1 MRMRKKKN
9 LQSRI
14 EKCSHFLIDDPQN
27 ETFSDVYAPFPEE
40 LRGLPVCLEIGCG
53 KGDFV
58 CGMARKHPDRLFYA
72 VERISDVMMF
82 ALEKRAA
89 QLAADP
95 TLPDNVRFIVGN
107 AQNAEEWFAPDSL
120 SAVYLNFSDP
130 WPKKGYYKRRL
141 TYRGFLAIYSRLL
154 AARGTLNVKTD
165 NSVLFDFTL
174 EEIPESPFE
183 LLWHTRDLH
192 ASEHNIGNIVT
203 EYETRFTEMG
213 MPINALSAKNV
224 K

>member
-9 LQSRI
+9 SQNRI
-14 EKCSHFLIDDPQN
+14 EKCARFLIENPSS
-27 ETFSDVYAPFPEE
+27 ETFSDIYAPFPAE

-58 CGMARKHPDRLFYA
+58 CGMAKQNPDKLFYA
-72 VERISDVMMF
+72 VERISDVMLF
-82 ALEKRAA
+82 ALEKRNA
-89 QLAADP
+89 QLEEDT
-95 TLPDNVRFIVGN
+95 TLPDNVRFIIGN
-107 AQNAEEWFAPDSL
+107 AQNAEEWFSPDSL
-120 SAVYLNFSDP
+120 SAIYLNFSDP

-141 TYRGFLAIYSRLL
+141 TYRGFLAIYSKLL
-154 AARGTLNVKTD
+154 SKGGTLNVKTD
-165 NSVLFDFTL
+165 NQVLFDFSL
-174 EEIPESPFE
+174 EEISESPFE

-192 ASEHNIGNIVT
+192 TSEHNDGNVVT

-213 MPINALSAKNV
+213 MPINALSARNK

>member
-9 LQSRI
+9 SQNRI
-14 EKCSHFLIDDPQN
+14 EKCSRLLINEPQN
-27 ETFSDVYAPFPEE
+27 ETFSDIYAPFPEE

-58 CGMARKHPDRLFYA
+58 CGMAKQNPDKLFYA
-72 VERISDVMMF
+72 VERISDVMLF
-82 ALEKRAA
+82 ALEKRNA
-89 QLAADP
+89 QLEEDP
-95 TLPDNVRFIVGN
+95 TLPDNVRFIIGN
-107 AQNAEEWFAPDSL
+107 AQNAEGWFTPDSL
-120 SAVYLNFSDP
+120 SAIYLNFSDP

-141 TYRGFLAIYSRLL
+141 TYRGFLSIYSKLL
-154 AARGTLNVKTD
+154 SDGGTLNVKTD
-165 NSVLFDFTL
+165 NQVLFNFSL

-192 ASEHNIGNIVT
+192 KSEHNEGNIVT

-213 MPINALSAKNV
+213 MPINALSARNK